1 LFYIFLNKVYELYTD
16 FRHLCVSCSVV
27 QVIDDDKGVHVV
39 AAVNLYESIPESSLM
54 GLTVCAELIRQQ
66 VGCAVGIAQ
75 GPTFCGVTGCA
86 TVACRWDIT
95 GPPAVRAARL
105 MQYALSENIEVAI
118 DQSLYDDCA
127 MTAATMAVLNPSVTL
142 KGTAAGVPI
151 YTLSRATSSAAFRVL
166 ESVHGKN
173 HFLNFFFVFLYSS
186 RNFSFPLL
194 PVR

>member
-1 LFYIFLNKVYELYTD
+1 LFYIYLNKFYAFYTD
-16 FRHLCVSCSVV
+16 FRHCWLSFSVV

-75 GPTFCGVTGCA
+75 GPTFCGVTGCS

-118 DQSLYDDCA
+118 DHSLYDDCA
-127 MTAATMAVLNPSVTL
+127 MTAAKMAVLNPSVKL
-142 KGTAAGVPI
+142 KGTPTEVPI
-151 YTLSRATSSAAFRVL
+151 YTLSRATASPAFRVL
-166 ESVHGKN
+166 EALHGKKF
-173 HFLNFFFVFLYSS
+173 FLTENLTAFFNSYAVFVFL
-186 RNFSFPLL
+186 F
-194 PVR
+194 

>member
-1 LFYIFLNKVYELYTD
+1 LNKFYTFYTD
-16 FRHLCVSCSVV
+16 VRFRCVSCLVV

-54 GLTVCAELIRQQ
+54 GLTICAELIQQQ

-118 DQSLYDDCA
+118 DHSLYDDCA
-127 MTAATMAVLNPSVTL
+127 LTAARMAVLNPSVTL
-142 KGTAAGVPI
+142 KGTTAGVPI
-151 YTLSRATSSAAFRVL
+151 YALSRAASSSAAFRVMEVL
-166 ESVHGKN
+166 HGK
-173 HFLNFFFVFLYSS
+173 
-186 RNFSFPLL
+186 
-194 PVR
+194 